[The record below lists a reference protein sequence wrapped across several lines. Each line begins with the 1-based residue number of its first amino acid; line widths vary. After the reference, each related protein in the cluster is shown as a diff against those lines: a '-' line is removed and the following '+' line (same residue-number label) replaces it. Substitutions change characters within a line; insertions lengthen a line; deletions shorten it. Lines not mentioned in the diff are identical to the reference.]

1 MSTYKASDEQRAR
14 AEVFKQLH
22 HREQLFVLAN
32 PWDAGSAK
40 LLGALGFEALATT
53 SAGFAFAQGKL
64 DTIGAMSRDEAI
76 SHARDIVQSTRLPV
90 SADLENG
97 YGDSPEAVQKT
108 IYAAAQAGLV
118 GCTIEDTT
126 GIKEKPIY
134 DKSFAIERIAA
145 AVEAVQSLDFPF
157 MLTARA
163 ENYLHGR
170 RDLTD
175 TIERLQ
181 GYESVGA
188 DVLYAPGLP
197 DSQTITTVC
206 QSVSKPVNVVAGISL
221 RGVTVHDLQA
231 CGVQRISTGSSLART
246 AIGGMLNAANAIL
259 EHGQFDAFE
268 SAASFR
274 DIEALL
280 ARSPI

>member
-1 MSTYKASDEQRAR
+1 MQKAK
-14 AEVFKQLH
+14 AELFRQLH
-22 HREQLFVLAN
+22 HRNTLFVLPN

-40 LLGALGFEALATT
+40 MLAALGFEALATT
-53 SAGFAFAQGKL
+53 SAGFAFSQGKL
-64 DTIGAMSRDEAI
+64 DTIGAMNRDVVMA
-76 SHARDIVQSTRLPV
+76 HAKEIVDATTLPV

-97 YGDSPEAVQKT
+97 YGDSPEDVQKT

-126 GIKEKPIY
+126 GDKNQPIY
-134 DKSFAIERIAA
+134 EKAFAIERIAA

-170 RDLTD
+170 PDLDD
-175 TIERLQ
+175 TLERLQ

-197 DSQTITTVC
+197 DTDTIKTIC
-206 QSVSKPVNVVAGISL
+206 DSVSKPVNVVAGIAL
-221 RGVTVHDLQA
+221 RGVTVSELQA

-246 AIGGMLNAANAIL
+246 AIGSMLDAARGIL
-259 EHGQFDAFE
+259 QDGQFDAFE
-268 SAASFR
+268 TAASFKE
-274 DIEALL
+274 IEALIHHG
-280 ARSPI
+280 SS